1 MGERMSL
8 LRPDELYTDPVAY
21 KLFRSA
27 LEQVPWDVG
36 EILSRKP
43 AASDDR
49 RAELGWRLAS
59 RSYYAEQAGL
69 VTAAALAAETDDI
82 AYRFDMAA
90 ATADEAR
97 HADAFLRYAEHVG
110 GSAESCVAEISPL
123 DEQLRS
129 LPYLGKALAHTVLE
143 GFAADEFLLLKRYF
157 RDDRLGEIYH
167 YVRRDETRH
176 VAVGVSYL
184 ARALRDDRVREEYRE
199 HSREWLAVVRQ
210 YADVEDIADM
220 VAGLTGQDSTVLAR
234 WLHTRH
240 RNRMSAMNLVMEG
253 R

>member
-1 MGERMSL
+1 M
-8 LRPDELYTDPVAY
+8 AY

-27 LEQVPWDVG
+27 LEQLPWNVG

-43 AASDDR
+43 GERDDR

-69 VTAAALAAETDDI
+69 VTAAALAAETDDV

-90 ATADEAR
+90 AAADEAR

-110 GSAESCVAEISPL
+110 GSAENCVDEISPL
-123 DEQLRS
+123 DDQLTS

-157 RDDRLGEIYH
+157 RDDGLSEIYH

-184 ARALRDDRVREEYRE
+184 ARALRDERVREEYRE
-199 HSREWLAVVRQ
+199 HSREWLEVCRR
-210 YADVEDIADM
+210 YADVEDLADM
-220 VAGLTGQDSTVLAR
+220 IAGLTGQNPAVLAR
-234 WLHTRH
+234 WFRTRH
-240 RNRMSAMNLVMEG
+240 RNRMSAMNLVVG
-253 R
+253 GG

>member
-1 MGERMSL
+1 MSL

-43 AASDDR
+43 AERDDR

-69 VTAAALAAETDDI
+69 ITAAALAAETDDV

-90 ATADEAR
+90 AAADEAR

-110 GSAESCVAEISPL
+110 GSAESCMDEISPL
-123 DEQLRS
+123 DDQLSS

-157 RDDRLGEIYH
+157 GTDHLGEIYH

-184 ARALRDDRVREEYRE
+184 ARALRDERVREEYRE
-199 HSREWLAVVRQ
+199 HSREWLEVCRQ
-210 YADVEDIADM
+210 YADVDDLADM
-220 VAGLTGQDSTVLAR
+220 IAGLTGQNPAVLAR
-234 WLHTRH
+234 WFHARH
-240 RNRMSAMNLVMEG
+240 RNRMSAMNLIIEG
-253 R
+253 G